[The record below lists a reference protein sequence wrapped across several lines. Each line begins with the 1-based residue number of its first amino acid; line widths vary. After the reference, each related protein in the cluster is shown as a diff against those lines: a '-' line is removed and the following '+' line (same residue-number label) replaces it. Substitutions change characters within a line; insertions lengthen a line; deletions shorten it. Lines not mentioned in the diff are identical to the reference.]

1 MKEGSSKYQAR
12 SSKKMASVD
21 GIYDE
26 LQAKHNGK
34 SSPEQLR
41 ARSHLLEMGKHGSY
55 DEPPDKPFFLGRSSS
70 TNDSSA
76 GTPVKKFIPVAISPG
91 KKVNM
96 RSELIDQLQKWYKL
110 LETGAIS
117 DVQYT
122 ELKGTI
128 LEKL

>member
-1 MKEGSSKYQAR
+1 MKEGSSRYQAR

-26 LQAKHNGK
+26 LQAKHKGK

-41 ARSHLLEMGKHGSY
+41 ARSHLLEIGKHGSH
-55 DEPPDKPFFLGRSSS
+55 DEPPDKPFSRGRSSS

-76 GTPVKKFIPVAISPG
+76 GTPVKKPIPVVISPG

-96 RSELIDQLQKWYKL
+96 CSELIDQLQKWCKL

-117 DVQYT
+117 DTQYT
-122 ELKGTI
+122 ELKETI